1 MLGHPDSGLNPAIF
15 RAFTEIYGNKLYEIC
30 DLHKGNSQFYTDNSK
45 VDDRVASAVFRN
57 NTTETT
63 HLPNGSSICRA
74 EMCDIMHAL
83 TIICCDKDRKF
94 IIFSDSVSNL
104 EAVSGF
110 KLDLGLLQNIFKDY
124 TYLANSGQTIV
135 LCWILTHVNI

>member
-1 MLGHPDSGLNPAIF
+1 
-15 RAFTEIYGNKLYEIC
+15 
-30 DLHKGNSQFYTDNSK
+30 
-45 VDDRVASAVFRN
+45 
-57 NTTETT
+57 
-63 HLPNGSSICRA
+63 
-74 EMCDIMHAL
+74 MCDIMRAL

-135 LCWILTHVNI
+135 LCWIPSHVNI

>member
-1 MLGHPDSGLNPAIF
+1 MLGHPDSGLNPAKF
-15 RAFTEIYGNKLYEIC
+15 RVVAEIYGNKLYEIC
-30 DLHKGNSQFYTDNSK
+30 NLHKGNSQFYTDGSK

-57 NTTETT
+57 NATETT

-74 EMCDIMHAL
+74 EMCDIMRAL

-110 KLDLGLLQNIFKDY
+110 KLDLGLLRRK
-124 TYLANSGQTIV
+124 
-135 LCWILTHVNI
+135 